1 MCERTSSKWPGQ
13 PVFGALWSQ
22 KKVSR
27 TLVAD
32 LHAANF
38 VLGTGQQSWWHDLL
52 TDFQQVTWATGL
64 WSQKKA
70 SRTLVADCMNILI
83 ERASKLSDFLDLR
96 LGWTVQVRFPHT
108 PRGPTTQVTMRFRY
122 LKEPWRRQCR
132 WSRFFPFDFFKG
144 SLLLERFFLDQPK
157 WKFSSTSFLE
167 LNLKVKF

>member
-122 LKEPWRRQCR
+122 LKEPWRRQC
-132 WSRFFPFDFFKG
+132 SRPCFFAPVTH
-144 SLLLERFFLDQPK
+144 
-157 WKFSSTSFLE
+157 SSINLPPGNFALWFGKEKNTTTSP
-167 LNLKVKF
+167 NQVV